1 MITYVRAQV
10 RAYSHMNGYTYM
22 YIIVF
27 NFNCTLYIAACGPR
41 PSHPA
46 HPRDVP
52 WEPIFTRRV
61 HMMAAAEGGILH
73 QSNPRY
79 TAAIADATQGI
90 PLTDGT
96 LVYDQTCGLDV
107 VMRGGHIAK
116 P

>member
-1 MITYVRAQV
+1 MCVRACV
-10 RAYSHMNGYTYM
+10 YSYEWIYM
-22 YIIVF
+22 YVYYCILILILP
-27 NFNCTLYIAACGPR
+27 CTLQPVAPV
-41 PSHPA
+41 PLTP
-46 HPRDVP
+46 PTRDVP
-52 WEPIFTRRV
+52 WEPIFTRLV